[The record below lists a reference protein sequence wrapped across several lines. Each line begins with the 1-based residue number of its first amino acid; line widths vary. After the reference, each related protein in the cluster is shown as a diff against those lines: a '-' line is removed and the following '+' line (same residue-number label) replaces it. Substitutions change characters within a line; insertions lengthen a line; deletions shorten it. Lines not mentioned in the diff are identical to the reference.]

1 LRDIGLSGGGIGSF
15 GGVLAGLVGG
25 SGLILVIRRSIGRM
39 IGLRSRG
46 NISIDLGLRSV
57 GEGLFRSELSRE
69 LRM

>member
-1 LRDIGLSGGGIGSF
+1 MLRDIGLSGGGIGSF
-15 GGVLAGLVGG
+15 GGVLAGLVG

-57 GEGLFRSELSRE
+57 GEGLFGSELSRE